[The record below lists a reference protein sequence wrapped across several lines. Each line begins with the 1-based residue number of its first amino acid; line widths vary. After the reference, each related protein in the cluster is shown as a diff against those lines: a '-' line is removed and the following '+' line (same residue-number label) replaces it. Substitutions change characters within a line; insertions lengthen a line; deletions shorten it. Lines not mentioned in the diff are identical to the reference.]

1 MARQSREILQT
12 FVITCPSPSKRLYF
26 YIPITFKGFKFGI
39 LTKSLGAL
47 FAGVDGLSL
56 TGPHKKLKKQR
67 NVSIGISTVESRQ
80 VKNVEM
86 VNTDNQTMVFYVQSA
101 ST

>member
-1 MARQSREILQT
+1 MAPQSREILQT
-12 FVITCPSPSKRLYF
+12 FVITCLSPYKRLYF
-26 YIPITFKGFKFGI
+26 YIPITFN
-39 LTKSLGAL
+39 LTKFLGAL
-47 FAGVDGLSL
+47 STDVDGLSL

-80 VKNVEM
+80 VKNEEV